1 MRWQGLGC
9 ARSCWVIVDKSDKV
23 VGTYSPQY
31 LTGKYIYANIGDSQP
46 VADVA
51 FVFLFALPGKLTI
64 SAYPSV
70 KRCSGKWGEEEL
82 NNFLS

>member
-51 FVFLFALPGKLTI
+51 FVFLFALPGKI
-64 SAYPSV
+64 
-70 KRCSGKWGEEEL
+70 
-82 NNFLS
+82 NNQYIFEVQKMFRKMG